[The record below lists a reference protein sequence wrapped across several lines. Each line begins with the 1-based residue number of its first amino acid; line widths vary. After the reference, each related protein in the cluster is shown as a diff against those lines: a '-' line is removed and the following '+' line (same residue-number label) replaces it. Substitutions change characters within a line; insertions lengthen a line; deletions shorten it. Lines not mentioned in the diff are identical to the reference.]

1 MAVVPF
7 GTGLAPWRHL
17 VDAESL
23 GPKNIAVGTAVA
35 IVLWEIA
42 FFSFDNEKTTHGV
55 KTPAARIMTRRR
67 EALLQNTLYPKDQFS
82 DSNPGTLAMKLYL
95 DEERPAPA
103 SRTAARRPEEVRAS
117 LPTGP
122 AEERSLKELLARQGR
137 CAAIEQLLKSVN
149 RQRPQLKALLAEMS
163 DRWGY
168 EERLYR
174 FYHPSFKV
182 YSLQNSTRRIVNA
195 LRDLAPHLK
204 LNAWFERIIAEG
216 TGRKFRNPS
225 TDDWPGHT
233 RPVLEAFFHARA
245 MLEMAVRYADLPE
258 PPEPMPS
265 GWAALLCLY
274 NLHES

>member
-122 AEERSLKELLARQGR
+122 AEERSLWNARVFP
-137 CAAIEQLLKSVN
+137 SVAK
-149 RQRPQLKALLAEMS
+149 PGDYLHWLWMYTPDSAS
-163 DRWGY
+163 D
-168 EERLYR
+168 EERNAFQQAAR
-174 FYHPSFKV
+174 
-182 YSLQNSTRRIVNA
+182 YSAAGATARGSTVQKSLRR
-195 LRDLAPHLK
+195 
-204 LNAWFERIIAEG
+204 
-216 TGRKFRNPS
+216 
-225 TDDWPGHT
+225 
-233 RPVLEAFFHARA
+233 
-245 MLEMAVRYADLPE
+245 
-258 PPEPMPS
+258 
-265 GWAALLCLY
+265 
-274 NLHES
+274 